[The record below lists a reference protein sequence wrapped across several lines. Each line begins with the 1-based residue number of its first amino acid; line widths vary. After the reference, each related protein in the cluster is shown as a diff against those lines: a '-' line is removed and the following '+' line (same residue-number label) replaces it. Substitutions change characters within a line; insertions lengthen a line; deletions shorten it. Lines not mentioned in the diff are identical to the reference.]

1 MGKILIVDP
10 SLLDRKRVS
19 NILEAA
25 GHAVIELESPAEAV
39 KALADLPR
47 GAVKLVLT
55 ELHFGRESGMSL
67 IRWVKADERWRDVPL
82 LVVTQQPSRDRVIE
96 LITEGAATIIT
107 KPFGADLLLRR
118 VTSTLAEQ
126 NLLRQGEGNA
136 VTWQIADYIR
146 RELKRSERTQAPF
159 SVVVCRLADS
169 LGGRAVPALMSSL
182 APMMRE
188 SDILAR
194 LGEDQLVI
202 LLPDTDSVG
211 AWTVE
216 DRIWQAVKEL
226 AAESENR
233 PALDLKVT
241 TGAATFPSE
250 GKDPDVLLAL
260 AQERAVSRTV

>member
-25 GHAVIELESPAEAV
+25 GHSVMELESPAQAMAV
-39 KALADLPR
+39 LSELPR

-55 ELHFGRESGMSL
+55 ELHFPAGSGFDL
-67 IRWVKADERWRDVPL
+67 IRWVKADDRWQNVPL
-82 LVVTQQPSRDRVIE
+82 LVITPQPSRERVIE
-96 LITEGAATIIT
+96 LITDGAATIVT

-118 VTSTLAEQ
+118 VTTTLAEQ
-126 NLLRQGEGNA
+126 NLLRQGEDNQ
-136 VTWQIADYIR
+136 VTWQITDYVK
-146 RELKRSERTQAPF
+146 RELKRSERTGKPF
-159 SVVVCRLADS
+159 SVVVCRVTDTLS
-169 LGGRAVPALMSSL
+169 GRALPALMTAL
-182 APMMRE
+182 ASIMRE

-194 LGEDQLVI
+194 LGEDQLVV

-216 DRIWQAVKEL
+216 DRIWQVVRSL
-226 AAESENR
+226 AEEGVQR
-233 PALDLKVT
+233 PAMDVNVT

-260 AQERAVSRTV
+260 AQERAVSRTA